1 MNDGFYRAFEERYR
15 GSRELI
21 KGRIAAYLPFIEPL
35 LTAYPS
41 APTVDLGCGRG
52 EWLELLAESGF
63 KAMGVDLDK
72 GMLEACIERG
82 LPVEQGDAIAYLFG
96 LPDESQAVV
105 SAFHIVEHITFDQL
119 GNLVAEALRVLK
131 PGGLLIMETP
141 NPENI
146 VVATR
151 NFYLDP
157 THQRPIPS
165 ELLAFVAEYAGF
177 ARVKTLRLQ
186 ESKDLLNRG
195 EVSLQDV
202 IAGVSPDYAVVAQKH
217 ATEDVLS
224 LTSQPFSHHYG
235 LSLDNLLN
243 RWDNRFN
250 RLEAKAQQAEAKV
263 QQAEAKVQQA
273 EAMTHQC
280 MTQLHAVYSSKSW
293 RIMAPL
299 RWLSSQISTYLSHGL
314 KSRLVALHNCKREAR
329 TPMESVGLPR
339 KRSTSPCVALDMYV
353 LGQGVKTGVYR
364 VCEELFRRL
373 AKCKEFDIHYLL
385 RSPTQAASLDYLQ
398 ANGMNQERVSENE
411 SNPAQVCDILLS
423 PFGVAPSGWQKD
435 LGVLHAHIVYDLIA
449 IRRPDL
455 FTHEASSEVKR
466 IMDSLTTNTLVFAI
480 SEYTRQDLLDYRQDL
495 SPDQVVVIPLA
506 AGEQFVPCTDLDAIA
521 KAKMRYSIPIEAEY
535 VLSVATLEVRKNLNR
550 VVDAFA
556 LYMDNHPASKLYLVL
571 AGMSGWK
578 LESLGQSLSNAG
590 RWRDRIILTGFI
602 EDGDLS
608 AIYSSALCFIYLSQ
622 YEGFGLPPLEAM
634 ACGTPVICANNS
646 SLPEVVGDA
655 GVLINSNDIQA
666 AAEAIS
672 QLCSSIQFRSELSSK
687 GIVRAKMFSWERCEK
702 IVTQSLKQF
711 VISKSAN
718 VRPAIQSDSP
728 RASSLTLQES
738 KSSSDVE

>member
-21 KGRIAAYLPFIEPL
+21 KGRIAVYLPFIEPL

-52 EWLELLAESGF
+52 EWLELMAESGF

-217 ATEDVLS
+217 AAEDVLS
-224 LTSQPFSHHYG
+224 LTSQPFSHQYG

-250 RLEAKAQQAEAKV
+250 RLEAKAQQAEAKAL
-263 QQAEAKVQQA
+263 QAEAA
-273 EAMTHQC
+273 SNERLA
-280 MTQLHAVYSSKSW
+280 QLQAVYASTSW
-293 RIMAPL
+293 KITRPL
-299 RWLSSQISTYLSHGL
+299 RGVKRFSLGDLAIFGDLAAVL
-314 KSRLVALHNCKREAR
+314 KLQAKQTLRPVVVKGIGYVNARPTLRNRLKRLVSHFPWLR
-329 TPMESVGLPR
+329 
-339 KRSTSPCVALDMYV
+339 
-353 LGQGVKTGVYR
+353 Q
-364 VCEELFRRL
+364 RL
-373 AKCKEFDIHYLL
+373 ARLALNSLE
-385 RSPTQAASLDYLQ
+385 RSKASLT
-398 ANGMNQERVSENE
+398 G
-411 SNPAQVCDILLS
+411 
-423 PFGVAPSGWQKD
+423 
-435 LGVLHAHIVYDLIA
+435 
-449 IRRPDL
+449 
-455 FTHEASSEVKR
+455 KR
-466 IMDSLTTNTLVFAI
+466 AFPLELKNMTPRA
-480 SEYTRQDLLDYRQDL
+480 RQ
-495 SPDQVVVIPLA
+495 
-506 AGEQFVPCTDLDAIA
+506 
-521 KAKMRYSIPIEAEY
+521 
-535 VLSVATLEVRKNLNR
+535 
-550 VVDAFA
+550 
-556 LYMDNHPASKLYLVL
+556 
-571 AGMSGWK
+571 
-578 LESLGQSLSNAG
+578 
-590 RWRDRIILTGFI
+590 
-602 EDGDLS
+602 
-608 AIYSSALCFIYLSQ
+608 IYLDIKRAIEKKTREQ
-622 YEGFGLPPLEAM
+622 P
-634 ACGTPVICANNS
+634 
-646 SLPEVVGDA
+646 DA
-655 GVLINSNDIQA
+655 H
-666 AAEAIS
+666 
-672 QLCSSIQFRSELSSK
+672 RY
-687 GIVRAKMFSWERCEK
+687 
-702 IVTQSLKQF
+702 
-711 VISKSAN
+711 
-718 VRPAIQSDSP
+718 
-728 RASSLTLQES
+728 
-738 KSSSDVE
+738 